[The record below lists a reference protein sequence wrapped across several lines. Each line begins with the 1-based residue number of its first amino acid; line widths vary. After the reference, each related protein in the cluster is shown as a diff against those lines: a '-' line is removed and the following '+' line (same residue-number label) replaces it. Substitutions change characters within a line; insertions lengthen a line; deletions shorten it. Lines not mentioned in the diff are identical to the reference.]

1 MAEIETERLHFR
13 NLTWQDLDDLA
24 RIYQDPEVMKYRL
37 HPEPAT
43 REQTQEMLEK
53 ILSHWQQY
61 NFGRWAVICSHNQQ
75 LIGHCGLE
83 VLAGTSE
90 VEVNYLLDRTYWG
103 KGLAT
108 EAAREAL
115 RYGFEELGCDRLVAI
130 AKPENIASRRVME
143 KAGMQY
149 EKDIEYYGVSWVYYK
164 LKRDQWKASSNGSD
178 F

>member
-1 MAEIETERLHFR
+1 MAEIETDRLHFR
-13 NLTWQDLDDLA
+13 KLTWQDLDDLA

-37 HPEPAT
+37 HPKPAT

-53 ILSHWQQY
+53 ILSHWQRY
-61 NFGRWAVICSHNQQ
+61 NFGRWAAICKRNQQ

-108 EAAREAL
+108 EAARAVL
-115 RYGFEELGCDRLVAI
+115 RYGFQKLSYDRLIAV
-130 AKPENIASRRVME
+130 AKPENIPSRRVME
-143 KAGMQY
+143 KIGMQY
-149 EKDIEYYGVSWVYYK
+149 EKNVEYYGVDWVYYA
-164 LKRDQWKASSNGSD
+164 LNRDQWKSD
-178 F
+178 